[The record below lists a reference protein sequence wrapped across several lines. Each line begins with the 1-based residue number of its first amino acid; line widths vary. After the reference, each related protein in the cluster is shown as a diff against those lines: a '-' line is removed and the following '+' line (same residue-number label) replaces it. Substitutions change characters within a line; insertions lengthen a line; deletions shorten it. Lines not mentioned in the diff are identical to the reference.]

1 MKNICVIVFIA
12 LCVNANAQS
21 ITVSGEVTKQLKLTM
36 KDIERYPQV
45 EVKAKDREG
54 KEHTFKGTPLATVLD
69 SAGVTLGKNLRGE
82 NLSKY
87 VSSPLQIITR
97 LSIHS
102 RKSIPS
108 LYRTRCF
115 YVLMLMETRCRK
127 EKDRFG

>member
-54 KEHTFKGTPLATVLD
+54 KEHTFK
-69 SAGVTLGKNLRGE
+69 
-82 NLSKY
+82 
-87 VSSPLQIITR
+87 
-97 LSIHS
+97 
-102 RKSIPS
+102 
-108 LYRTRCF
+108 
-115 YVLMLMETRCRK
+115 
-127 EKDRFG
+127 